1 MNKYANLFEYFR
13 QCPELSNL
21 WSIGA
26 TEDRGVRVILP
37 QTTSS
42 ARQYTDKIDVTG
54 NYTCIVSPYP
64 SVYEDF
70 RINCYMWY
78 DSTENEEPNKNTNIL
93 SFTQAL
99 SICNWI
105 EEQNEKGNFPEI
117 DEQVVA
123 VECVP
128 FIPQIQY
135 VNEDE
140 NTIGYYITVR
150 VRYVNR
156 KKGRRISYTPNE

>member
-1 MNKYANLFEYFR
+1 MNKYVKLFEYFR
-13 QCPELSNL
+13 RCPELSDL

-37 QTTSS
+37 QTASS
-42 ARQYTDKIDVTG
+42 AMQYKETVDVVG
-54 NYTCIVSPYP
+54 NYSCIATPYP

-78 DSTENEEPNKNTNIL
+78 DGTENEEPENNANIL
-93 SFTQAL
+93 SLNQVL
-99 SICNWI
+99 SICDWI
-105 EEQNEKGNFPEI
+105 EEQNEKGDFPDI
-117 DEQVVA
+117 NEQVVA
-123 VECVP
+123 IECVP
-128 FIPQIQY
+128 FVPQIQY

-156 KKGRRISYTPNE
+156 RNGKRVIYPPK

>member
-1 MNKYANLFEYFR
+1 MASADKYIKLFEYFR
-13 QCPELSNL
+13 QCPELSDL

-42 ARQYTDKIDVTG
+42 TYQYADRIDVIG
-54 NYTCIVSPYP
+54 GYTCVITPYP
-64 SVYEDF
+64 TIYEDF

-78 DSTENEEPNKNTNIL
+78 DGMDNEEPNKNANIL
-93 SFTQAL
+93 SFKQAL
-99 SICNWI
+99 SVCEWI
-105 EEQNEKGNFPEI
+105 EEQNNTGNFPNI
-117 DEQVVA
+117 GEQVVA
-123 VECVP
+123 IECTP

-150 VRYVNR
+150 VRYVNKR
-156 KKGRRISYTPNE
+156 KPKRVSY